1 MGNEKINEKELEKT
15 SGGYQALIEE
25 NKFTGKAIFLTQN
38 EIEALEKAGL
48 ATKENSKT
56 VIKPEKFD
64 EAQKYLVDHKFKG
77 TTIFKSN
84 DNQSVSVNV
93 LK

>member
-1 MGNEKINEKELEKT
+1 MENEKVKEKELEKT
-15 SGGYQALIEE
+15 AGGYQALIEE

-64 EAQKYLVDHKFKG
+64 KAQKYLDDHNFKG
-77 TTIFKSN
+77 TTVFKSN

-93 LK
+93 FK